1 MMAIKIKIKKGDTV
15 KVIAGSNKGSEG
27 QVLSVLRQVNKAI
40 VEGVNLVKR
49 HNKPNA
55 KNPQGGISEKEA
67 PIDISNLSLL
77 TSEGK
82 KTRVGYKEED
92 GKKVRIEKNKRS
104 HLTMNYIPRL
114 KEEYNNRVVKNLK
127 ETLVIKVLC
136 KFQNSKRSY

>member
-1 MMAIKIKIKKGDTV
+1 MAIKIKIKKGDTV

-67 PIDISNLSLL
+67 PIDISNLSLMDKN
-77 TSEGK
+77 GK
-82 KTRVGYKEED
+82 ATRVGFKVEG
-92 GKKVRIEKNKRS
+92 GKKVRVAK
-104 HLTMNYIPRL
+104 T
-114 KEEYNNRVVKNLK
+114 
-127 ETLVIKVLC
+127 TGDVIDA
-136 KFQNSKRSY
+136 